1 MAQDRYAKL
10 EALVRSALRQFFA
23 EKLSAGKQ
31 RALVL
36 PAFEIPRGGA
46 VDVFLA
52 PKAGTVIAVIQRSDY
67 VAAYKHSVGQMIGVL
82 AHYHQLGD
90 REVRE
95 TLRAMLARPDVEEL
109 KQAIDPLKVSKRM
122 VEDAK
127 AGAITLALVTELPE
141 VPQQARELEAAFR
154 PIAVLLETW
163 LPTPIKKRKLCD
175 AVEFYAV
182 DPNVDPPTIKELG
195 AALEPM
201 LKLAPH

>member
-36 PAFEIPRGGA
+36 PAFEVPRGGA

-67 VAAYKHSVGQMIGVL
+67 VAAYKHSVGQMVGVL
-82 AHYHQLGD
+82 AHYHLLGE

-95 TLRAMLARPDVEEL
+95 QLRAMLARPDVEEL

-127 AGAITLALVTELPE
+127 AGAVTLALVTELPE

-154 PIAVLLETW
+154 PIATLLETW

-182 DPNVDPPTIKELG
+182 DPNADPPTIKELG

-201 LKLAPH
+201 LKLAPR

>member
-10 EALVRSALRQFFA
+10 EALVRTALRQFFA

-36 PAFEIPRGGA
+36 PAFEVPRGGA

-141 VPQQARELEAAFR
+141 VPQQARELEAAFQ
-154 PIAVLLETW
+154 PIALLLETW

-182 DPNVDPPTIKELG
+182 DPNADPPTVKELG
-195 AALEPM
+195 AALAPM
-201 LKLAPH
+201 LKL

>member
-10 EALVRSALRQFFA
+10 EALVRTALRQYFA
-23 EKLSAGKQ
+23 EKLSAAKQ

-52 PKAGTVIAVIQRSDY
+52 PKAGTLIAVTQRSDY

-95 TLRAMLARPDVEEL
+95 TIRAMLARPDVEEL

-141 VPQQARELEAAFR
+141 VPQQARELEAAFT
-154 PIAVLLETW
+154 PIATLLETW

-175 AVEFYAV
+175 KVEFYAV
-182 DPNVDPPTIKELG
+182 DPNADPPTVKELPV
-195 AALEPM
+195 ALAPM
-201 LKLAPH
+201 LKL

>member
-10 EALVRSALRQFFA
+10 EALVRGALRQHFA
-23 EKLSAGKQ
+23 ERLSAGKQ

-36 PAFEIPRGGA
+36 PAFEVPRGGA

-52 PKAGTVIAVIQRSDY
+52 PKGGTLIAVIQRSDY

-82 AHYHQLGD
+82 AHYHQLAD

-122 VEDAK
+122 LEDAK

-141 VPQQARELEAAFR
+141 VPQQARELEAAFS
-154 PIAVLLETW
+154 PIATLLETW

-175 AVEFYAV
+175 AVEFHAV
-182 DPNVDPPTIKELG
+182 DPNADPPTVKELG
-195 AALEPM
+195 AALAPM
-201 LKLAPH
+201 LKL